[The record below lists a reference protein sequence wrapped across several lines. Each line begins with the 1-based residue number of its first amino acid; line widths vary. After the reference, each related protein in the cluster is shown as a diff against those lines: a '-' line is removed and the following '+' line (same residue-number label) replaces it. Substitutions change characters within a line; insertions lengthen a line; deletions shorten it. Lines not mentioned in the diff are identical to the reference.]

1 MYGGLYLIFL
11 EFHFPSMGQEFAEYL
26 GDYRILLK
34 KYGGSV
40 INIPLSSPKGKFSA
54 GFPLRGRRVVIYML
68 EDDAEIMDR
77 LQEIERILKDVQSRI
92 PDLEGLAVVTRDG
105 LPIASA
111 LYTSTDEDRISAM
124 TAASL
129 SLSERVV
136 IELERGAMEQVII
149 TGSNGLVIIRDA
161 GEHAVLVG
169 IARVDAKLGLVLLDM
184 KRAANKL
191 SAMI

>member
-1 MYGGLYLIFL
+1 MPPVYG
-11 EFHFPSMGQEFAEYL
+11 
-26 GDYRILLK
+26 
-34 KYGGSV
+34 
-40 INIPLSSPKGKFSA
+40 
-54 GFPLRGRRVVIYML
+54 ML

-77 LQEIERILKDVQSRI
+77 LQQIERILREVQSRI

-111 LYTSTDEDRISAM
+111 LYTNTDEDRISAM

-136 IELERGAMEQVII
+136 LELERGIMEQLII

-184 KRAANKL
+184 KRAAKKL
-191 SAMI
+191 SSMI